1 MAEQEIR
8 LVLRITARTT
18 FLLFAGAFTADA
30 LFALWP
36 TKLAEWLVPN
46 RDRFILGFA
55 ASHTVHLGAIIAL
68 LITVPVIPR
77 REIYVLFVGG
87 FVFLLL
93 YGLAAAAIARSVGRK
108 LPVVGSAGFESF
120 AMYTIWLVFASGF
133 VPRMV
138 KGWPIYSVLGVIAL
152 AAIVVRVAGGARRAR
167 AAMATG

>member
-30 LFALWP
+30 LVTLWP
-36 TKLAEWLVPN
+36 TKLTEWLLRN

-55 ASHTVHLGAIIAL
+55 ASHTVHLAAIIAL
-68 LITVPVIPR
+68 FTTLGTVPR
-77 REIYVLFVGG
+77 REKYVLVAGG

-93 YGLAAAAIARSVGRK
+93 YGLAAAAIARSFGK
-108 LPVVGSAGFESF
+108 HLAIAGSAGFESF

-133 VPRMV
+133 VPRIV
-138 KGWPIYSVLGVIAL
+138 KGWPIYSVLGVMAL
-152 AAIVVRVAGGARRAR
+152 AAIVVRVAGGTAKAR
-167 AAMATG
+167 AAPA